1 MCSFVQ
7 VITDIK
13 GIKNMKI
20 ILLTF
25 LLLLNCND
33 IDKNKSTNLNDDK
46 KIFKTVLNYL
56 DTNELIVEDIF
67 YVDSQPIEFDSTSVL
82 TFDNDLIDKRR
93 KVVDDLSFNI
103 GNKETYV
110 NCLFSNHMIPV
121 PQRELKTEI
130 SEECRKYKSNAL
142 IQISV
147 PKVLDINNQS
157 IKVFYYI
164 NQGYKVF
171 TFELD
176 RSKNTWIVDN
186 YRVSGWVY
194 S

>member
-1 MCSFVQ
+1 
-7 VITDIK
+7 
-13 GIKNMKI
+13 MKI